1 MSLKEKH
8 KAKVDENEKSQ
19 LKNGINR
26 KKIVLNNIIQ
36 LASATLI
43 FILINYLSF
52 SDYKRWDLSTTKKFS
67 VSEETSNYLKEQL
80 DQKVIITMA
89 FLKSSKIR
97 NQLKLLL
104 EEYTRLSDGK
114 IEFNH
119 LDPVID
125 KARALEISNRYERQ
139 IDQNC
144 LFIEIQGKAK
154 KVTETDLLD
163 ESGRFFTGED
173 AITSAMLAVTEIKPK
188 TVYLIAGKG
197 KLKSVN
203 NRSADKELI
212 NLSKKQF
219 FNLKELT
226 LGNITKIPDDADSLI
241 LINPETDFNLSE
253 VSILTKYWEEKR
265 GSMVLLLNPSTDMPN
280 FYPFLRSLGV
290 RVDNEYRMLFSE
302 TTGIG
307 GAQKVYTL
315 QSKIL
320 SANPITSSDGGKIT
334 TFAGQTCPLSIAEDN
349 EILSSKGIVATP
361 LLEAD
366 PKFWGDLNHTESYPK
381 QSDEDVLPNPNP
393 IYVAAMVEKGG
404 SEDESIKIDS
414 SRLVVVANST
424 LLDPMPT
431 KLNVEFVMNSINWTI
446 DRQDR
451 IGINP
456 THFTNF
462 KINMSAEK
470 YQTLFYLVVC
480 IIPISALLFGIATWS
495 ARRN

>member
-1 MSLKEKH
+1 
-8 KAKVDENEKSQ
+8 
-19 LKNGINR
+19 
-26 KKIVLNNIIQ
+26 
-36 LASATLI
+36 
-43 FILINYLSF
+43 
-52 SDYKRWDLSTTKKFS
+52 
-67 VSEETSNYLKEQL
+67 
-80 DQKVIITMA
+80 
-89 FLKSSKIR
+89 
-97 NQLKLLL
+97 
-104 EEYTRLSDGK
+104 
-114 IEFNH
+114 
-119 LDPVID
+119 
-125 KARALEISNRYERQ
+125 
-139 IDQNC
+139 
-144 LFIEIQGKAK
+144 
-154 KVTETDLLD
+154 
-163 ESGRFFTGED
+163 
-173 AITSAMLAVTEIKPK
+173 
-188 TVYLIAGKG
+188 
-197 KLKSVN
+197 
-203 NRSADKELI
+203 
-212 NLSKKQF
+212 
-219 FNLKELT
+219 
-226 LGNITKIPDDADSLI
+226 
-241 LINPETDFNLSE
+241 
-253 VSILTKYWEEKR
+253 
-265 GSMVLLLNPSTDMPN
+265 MPN
-280 FYPFLRSLGV
+280 FYPILRSLGV

-404 SEDESIKIDS
+404 SEDESIKKDS

-424 LLDPMPT
+424 LLDPMTT

-456 THFTNF
+456 THSTNF

>member
-1 MSLKEKH
+1 MC
-8 KAKVDENEKSQ
+8 
-19 LKNGINR
+19 
-26 KKIVLNNIIQ
+26 
-36 LASATLI
+36 
-43 FILINYLSF
+43 
-52 SDYKRWDLSTTKKFS
+52 
-67 VSEETSNYLKEQL
+67 
-80 DQKVIITMA
+80 
-89 FLKSSKIR
+89 IR
-97 NQLKLLL
+97 D
-104 EEYTRLSDGK
+104 R
-114 IEFNH
+114 
-119 LDPVID
+119 
-125 KARALEISNRYERQ
+125 
-139 IDQNC
+139 
-144 LFIEIQGKAK
+144 
-154 KVTETDLLD
+154 
-163 ESGRFFTGED
+163 
-173 AITSAMLAVTEIKPK
+173 
-188 TVYLIAGKG
+188 
-197 KLKSVN
+197 
-203 NRSADKELI
+203 
-212 NLSKKQF
+212 
-219 FNLKELT
+219 
-226 LGNITKIPDDADSLI
+226 GNITKIPDDADSLI

-424 LLDPMPT
+424 LLDPMTT

-456 THFTNF
+456 THSTNF